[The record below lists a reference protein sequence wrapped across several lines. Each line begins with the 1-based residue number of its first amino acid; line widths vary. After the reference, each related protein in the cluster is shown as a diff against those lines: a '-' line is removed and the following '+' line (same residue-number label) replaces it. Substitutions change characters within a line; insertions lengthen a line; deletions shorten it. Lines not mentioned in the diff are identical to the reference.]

1 MKRAQHAVWILIAIL
16 GVAMSALAQERSVD
30 WERFSS
36 SIERC
41 LLSPNEGVRL
51 SAMGHII
58 TYGEY
63 MDVSYSAPVVMRV
76 FREHPDCRVRKLA
89 LITLSCMKS
98 DWAMKFLSMIVRRMD
113 DPALASC
120 CRRVL
125 YAWAHPEVAPQIMPR
140 VIAEIDP
147 ALQPGAITNVDP
159 DLVPAPPLITK

>member
-1 MKRAQHAVWILIAIL
+1 MKRTGNAVWIVIAML
-16 GVAMSALAQERSVD
+16 AVAMSALAQQRSAD
-30 WERFSS
+30 WETFSS
-36 SIERC
+36 NIERC

-63 MDVSYSAPVVMRV
+63 MDVSYSAPVVMGI
-76 FREHPDCRVRKLA
+76 FRDHPDCRVRKLA

-98 DWAMKFLSMIVRRMD
+98 DWAMKFLRMIVRRMD

-120 CRRVL
+120 CKRVL
-125 YAWAHPEVAPQIMPR
+125 YAWAHPDIAPQIMPR

-147 ALQPGAITNVDP
+147 AMRPGAIMQIDP
-159 DLVPAPPLITK
+159 GLVPEVPRIEK